1 MLKEINFH
9 KPNPKINMKI
19 IQKLVIF
26 ISILFIF
33 NISNLSQASYYEN
46 NFQEIIIPSIEFT
59 DATLPDICNYLTKKS
74 NELYPNINIVVTYDE
89 SMRDRVNSTV
99 TCSFKEIP
107 ILAAVEIFAELLDA
121 RFSLQK
127 NKIIFHQ

>member
-1 MLKEINFH
+1 
-9 KPNPKINMKI
+9 MKI